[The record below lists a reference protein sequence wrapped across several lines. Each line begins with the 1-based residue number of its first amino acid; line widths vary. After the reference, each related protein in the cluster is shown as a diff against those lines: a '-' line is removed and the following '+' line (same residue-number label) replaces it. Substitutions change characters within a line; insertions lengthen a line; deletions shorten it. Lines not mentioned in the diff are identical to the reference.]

1 MAHSDRLSGL
11 LAEQGLTHPEAAK
24 LLHVSLRTLQNWLS
38 GKHQIP
44 YMAFK
49 LLRLLRYMELPGKG
63 WQGWHFSRGQLVT
76 PEGRTIAGH
85 EGAWWSLL
93 VRQAKGF
100 RELYKQ
106 VHRPSVGAGNPVSSV
121 QVPEA
126 GARAESEVFA
136 AAPASGPF
144 PPSCNTGGKYPPS
157 SQPDVIMT
165 SWPTLYDF
173 PTPSTERPEPAA
185 KGWESASTG
194 LYRWPLTPICEVLKA
209 SPRPN
214 LSRLPHSLSSS
225 SSDLNRQ
232 TLSNPDA
239 LPLTSEVPGK
249 VLSLPLSQSR
259 FLDPSLAK
267 QTGPGWPT
275 GTGRTP
281 SPEPRG
287 VAL

>member
-1 MAHSDRLSGL
+1 
-11 LAEQGLTHPEAAK
+11 
-24 LLHVSLRTLQNWLS
+24 
-38 GKHQIP
+38 
-44 YMAFK
+44 MAFK
-49 LLRLLRYMELPGKG
+49 LLRLLRYMELPGKS
-63 WQGWHFSRGQLVT
+63 WNGWHFSRGMLVT

-93 VRQAKGF
+93 VGQARGF
-100 RELYKQ
+100 RALYDRL
-106 VHRPSVGAGNPVSSV
+106 HGPSVEAGNPVSSV

-126 GARAESEVFA
+126 GARAESEDSA

-173 PTPSTERPEPAA
+173 QTPLIERLEPAV

-194 LYRWPLTPICEVLKA
+194 LYPSPLTPICEALKA

-214 LSRLPHSLSSS
+214 LSRLPHSLANPSSS
-225 SSDLNRQ
+225 SIESNRQ
-232 TLSNPDA
+232 ALSKSKA
-239 LPLTSEVPGK
+239 LPLASEVPGK

-259 FLDPSLAK
+259 FLEQTLAR
-267 QTGPGWPT
+267 QNAPGWPT
-275 GTGRTP
+275 GTGATP
-281 SPEPRG
+281 SPIPEPRG

>member
-1 MAHSDRLSGL
+1 MAHSERLSGL
-11 LAEQGLTHPEAAK
+11 LAEQGLSDLEAAK

-49 LLRLLRYMELPGKG
+49 LLRLLRYMDLPGKS
-63 WQGWHFSRGQLVT
+63 WQGWHFSRGMLVT
-76 PEGRTIAGH
+76 PEGRTITGH
-85 EGAWWSLL
+85 EGSWWSML

-100 RELYKQ
+100 AVLYKQ
-106 VHRPSVGAGNPVSSV
+106 VHAPSVGAGNPVSWV

-126 GARAESEVFA
+126 GARAESEVSA
-136 AAPASGPF
+136 AAAASGPF
-144 PPSCNTGGKYPPS
+144 PPSCNTGGKYPHS

-173 PTPSTERPEPAA
+173 PTPLIERPAPVA

-194 LYRWPLTPICEVLKA
+194 SYPSPLTPICEALKA
-209 SPRPN
+209 SPRLN
-214 LSRLPHSLSSS
+214 LSRLPHSLSSPAPE
-225 SSDLNRQ
+225 LNRQ
-232 TLSNPDA
+232 TLAKPST
-239 LPLTSEVPGK
+239 LPLASELPGK
-249 VLSLPLSQSR
+249 VLSLPASQSR
-259 FLDPSLAK
+259 FLDPSLAR
-267 QTGPGWPT
+267 QTVPGWPI